1 MPLTPGVKGRC
12 NNREG
17 YHPFIS
23 WRLLRRSFFQTKA
36 GKIQTKVYT
45 FNAKQK

>member
-12 NNREG
+12 NNKAIIHLLSG
-17 YHPFIS
+17 C
-23 WRLLRRSFFQTKA
+23 LLRRSFFQTKA